1 MRPAAD
7 SLTPTRTSAL
17 AFKCGSSSRFHLGG
31 LGALCFGFETRDDGV
46 EALLL
51 NLGTVVFAI
60 ALHVADAVD
69 DHVPGLPLTI
79 DLAQAVVHAHLGAVR
94 AFDLCAHGGAFV
106 GGRD

>member
-31 LGALCFGFETRDDGV
+31 LGALSFGFEPRDDGV

-51 NLGTVVFAI
+51 HLGTVVFAI
-60 ALHVADAVD
+60 ALHAAYAVD
-69 DHVPGLPLTI
+69 DHVPGLSLSI
-79 DLAQAVVHAHLGAVR
+79 ARARAVVRPPLGAVG
-94 AFDLCAHGGAFV
+94 AFELGAHGGAFV
-106 GGRD
+106 G